1 MRGARKGAAAQ
12 LVGPEPFL
20 CLWRHVL
27 QREIRKPVEHKRSQ
41 FWMETGR
48 LRQANGGRLRPQKV
62 EGLQQSQEEE
72 SQIADRI
79 SYGA

>member
-12 LVGPEPFL
+12 LVGPETFL

-27 QREIRKPVEHKRSQ
+27 QREIIKPVEHKRSQ

-48 LRQANGGRLRPQKV
+48 LRQDNGEETLTAEGPRFATVSGRRV
-62 EGLQQSQEEE
+62 S
-72 SQIADRI
+72 DC
-79 SYGA
+79 

>member
-1 MRGARKGAAAQ
+1 MARKRAAAQ

-48 LRQANGGRLRPQKV
+48 LSRPMGGTLTA
-62 EGLQQSQEEE
+62 EGPRFAQEEE